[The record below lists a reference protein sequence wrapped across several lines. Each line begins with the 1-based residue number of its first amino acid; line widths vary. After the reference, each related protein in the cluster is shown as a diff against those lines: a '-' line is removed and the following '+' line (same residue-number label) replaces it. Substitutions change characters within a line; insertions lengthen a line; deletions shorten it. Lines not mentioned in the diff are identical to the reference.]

1 MEKGEVGKVEK
12 EITAAYGV
20 TPEDG
25 ESYQDFHKRLAK
37 AVDADDKKGGD
48 KWDGLSEAA
57 QAFMNDAA
65 ALIKKGED
73 VPPFPGS
80 KNGKPAKAKAKDAE
94 DEDEDDDTAEDK
106 KGGDKPK
113 KEGDVKKAKKEAV
126 AKPKDK
132 GKPATGKDKGK
143 PAKGDKTAKKASGAS
158 KANSK
163 EKGKSATMR
172 IWELM
177 FQNPNKTSEDIAAAL
192 KKEGFKASDT
202 TVVAYRHEFLRYL
215 RFTTGKGVKGLP
227 KVEGEKDKKVK
238 KSATLSILNAVF
250 AKPDKSSED
259 IHAQVKKDFKDI
271 QVSTV
276 STFRIGLL
284 RWMRLMQSK
293 GVKGLPK
300 LD

>member
-1 MEKGEVGKVEK
+1 MAKGEMGKVEA
-12 EITAAYGV
+12 EIRKAYDIA
-20 TPEDG
+20 PEDG
-25 ESYQDFHKRLAK
+25 EDYQDFHKRLAK

-48 KWDGLSEAA
+48 KWDALSETA
-57 QAFMNDAA
+57 QAFLNEAA
-65 ALIKKGED
+65 PLIKKGED
-73 VPPFPGS
+73 VPPFPS
-80 KNGKPAKAKAKDAE
+80 DKDNGKSKAKAKDKDDE
-94 DEDEDDDTAEDK
+94 DDEDEKEDK
-106 KGGDKPK
+106 PEKKGADM
-113 KEGDVKKAKKEAV
+113 KKADKKTAV

-143 PAKGDKTAKKASGAS
+143 PAKPEKTAKKASTAA
-158 KANSK
+158 KANGK

-215 RFTTGKGVKGLP
+215 RFVTGKGVKGLP
-227 KVEGEKDKKVK
+227 KVEGEKDKKVN
-238 KSATLSILNAVF
+238 KSATKDIMNAVF
-250 AKPDKSSED
+250 TKPERSSED
-259 IHAQVKKDFKDI
+259 IHAIVKKDYKDI

-284 RWMRLMQSK
+284 RWMRLMKSK
-293 GVKGLPK
+293 GVKGLPE